1 MPSYM
6 QTKENKKQTRL
17 VIAIFLAPTF
27 TWKSFDKKEIGISKI
42 TFLWSRWEAH
52 YYDARLNARR
62 SSRNKSSTSYLE

>member
-27 TWKSFDKKEIGISKI
+27 SWKSFDKKEIGISK
-42 TFLWSRWEAH
+42 TFFYGVGEKLIIRACLR
-52 YYDARLNARR
+52 DNL
-62 SSRNKSSTSYLE
+62 L